1 MTSPTKAIARVE
13 CGPQQLYCGD
23 VQLVDASV
31 FSAKWLQGL
40 LRVYSNGCCTFT
52 KDFKGKE
59 ERISLSRE
67 KCLPREHPEAE
78 HKRMKGK
85 TPEGHASMMIRF
97 VKCRNRSL
105 AQSLFPTNTSNKISL
120 PDLRPTLQTHPKHAD
135 CAYQSVVRMPHVV
148 FL

>member
-1 MTSPTKAIARVE
+1 MHRLEPSSPTRTGARVE
-13 CGPQQLYCGD
+13 CGPQQLYCGS

-67 KCLPREHPEAE
+67 QCLQSLPREHPEAE
-78 HKRMKGK
+78 HKMMKGK

-105 AQSLFPTNTSNKISL
+105 AQSLSP

-135 CAYQSVVRMPHVV
+135 CAYQSVVRMTHVV